1 MTRAELDNKHYQIR
15 MAIDECIKNI
25 NAQSSSLKNVDDMSK
40 NLVSVLKIQD
50 SITEMRRL
58 YSQLDKVL
66 DEIENFEEEDDE
78 YREYPQ
84 LNRMVLDNL
93 KRKQ

>member
-25 NAQSSSLKNVDDMSK
+25 NAQSSALKNVDDVSK
-40 NLVSVLKIQD
+40 NLVCVLKIQD
-50 SITEMRRL
+50 SVTEIRRL

-66 DEIENFEEEDDE
+66 DDIENFKEDEEETQE
-78 YREYPQ
+78 YSY
-84 LNRMVLDNL
+84 LNRMVLENMN
-93 KRKQ
+93 KK